1 MIKLFIYR
9 SGNKYWYLD
18 QVYHRAN
25 CPAVVYKSGDQE
37 WWWYD
42 HPVTEYE
49 LMMLAGQE
57 TASG

>member
-25 CPAVVYKSGDQE
+25 GPAVVYKSGDQE

-42 HPVTEYE
+42 REVTEFE
-49 LMMLAGQE
+49 HMMIVAQE
-57 TASG
+57 HVNG

>member
-1 MIKLFIYR
+1 MVKLYIWKD
-9 SGNKYWYLD
+9 GDKYWAFNTQL
-18 QVYHRAN
+18 HRAN
-25 CPAVVYKSGDQE
+25 GPAIDRPNNNRE

-42 HPVTEYE
+42 RSVTEYE